1 MDLCLF
7 GFGLFGSIQIIYDRG
22 SIPDN
27 LSILHL
33 IILIGLTI
41 FIAYFIEK
49 RRCLYFVKRLTFA
62 SPDSTDWR
70 KLMYS
75 IIVLVEK
82 ADSQF
87 VKDQIQIVLIKLLY
101 VQKMIGSLGDRSDDL
116 IQKLLMP
123 SRVIPNR
130 ATIDQDDPLQ

>member
-1 MDLCLF
+1 M
-7 GFGLFGSIQIIYDRG
+7 
-22 SIPDN
+22 
-27 LSILHL
+27 

-49 RRCLYFVKRLTFA
+49 RRCLYFVKSLTFA

-75 IIVLVEK
+75 IIVLVEN

-87 VKDQIQIVLIKLLY
+87 VKDQMQIVLIKLLY
-101 VQKMIGSLGDRSDDL
+101 VQKVIGTLGDRSDDL
-116 IQKLLMP
+116 IQRLLMP
-123 SRVIPNR
+123 SRAIPNR
-130 ATIDQDDPLQ
+130 ATDDQDDLIQ

>member
-1 MDLCLF
+1 M
-7 GFGLFGSIQIIYDRG
+7 
-22 SIPDN
+22 
-27 LSILHL
+27 

-49 RRCLYFVKRLTFA
+49 RRCLYFVKSLTFA

-87 VKDQIQIVLIKLLY
+87 VKDQMQIVLIKLLY
-101 VQKMIGSLGDRSDDL
+101 VQKMFGSLGDRSDDL

-130 ATIDQDDPLQ
+130 ATDDPDYPIQ